1 MRSWPRSAIGT
12 GVPWRPVMPGPC
24 SSSTEMT
31 TGIPLDGS
39 REWRRSFPNAR
50 LAVVPNAGHFIWLE
64 QPEAFFGALEPV
76 PRRRPTGRMVVACAR
91 ASMIARDGGIDFEA
105 PAVDAA
111 GHAHRILQSLAAQ
124 PLRDLQA
131 AHAMVAEQHQ
141 LSIAGAQRLQ
151 RLRHAAHGNQFR
163 ARDMGL
169 LMLERFAHVHHA
181 NLFACIEAPL
191 DFTWIDLYCRH
202 VALRRPYISRLT
214 PRRNR
219 DLGASHRVPIP
230 PRCDRPARSKNE
242 TDAPPIPVSQAC
254 YNCRVSTK

>member
-31 TGIPLDGS
+31 TGIPWLARASGGDPFPTRGWWWFRTPDTS
-39 REWRRSFPNAR
+39 SGWNNRKRSSGR
-50 LAVVPNAGHFIWLE
+50 ST
-64 QPEAFFGALEPV
+64 V

-219 DLGASHRVPIP
+219 DLGAS
-230 PRCDRPARSKNE
+230 
-242 TDAPPIPVSQAC
+242 
-254 YNCRVSTK
+254 

>member
-1 MRSWPRSAIGT
+1 MRIFSPASRRLLTSLGSISIAGT
-12 GVPWRPVMPGPC
+12 LPSG
-24 SSSTEMT
+24 E
-31 TGIPLDGS
+31 
-39 REWRRSFPNAR
+39 
-50 LAVVPNAGHFIWLE
+50 
-64 QPEAFFGALEPV
+64 
-76 PRRRPTGRMVVACAR
+76 
-91 ASMIARDGGIDFEA
+91 
-105 PAVDAA
+105 
-111 GHAHRILQSLAAQ
+111 
-124 PLRDLQA
+124 
-131 AHAMVAEQHQ
+131 

-219 DLGASHRVPIP
+219 DLGASH
-230 PRCDRPARSKNE
+230 
-242 TDAPPIPVSQAC
+242 
-254 YNCRVSTK
+254 